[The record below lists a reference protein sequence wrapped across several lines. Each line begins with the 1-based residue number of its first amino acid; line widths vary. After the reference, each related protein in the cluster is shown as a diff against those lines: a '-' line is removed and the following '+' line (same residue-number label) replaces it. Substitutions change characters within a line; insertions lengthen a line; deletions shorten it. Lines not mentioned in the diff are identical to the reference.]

1 MTIDSEV
8 IVDEIKTILVAG
20 LNTKIAAVEAEKV
33 SLGKGVSGGLLPVP
47 AAAYFVQT
55 WDDKI
60 LLFKPAIFYGVE
72 EIEPIS
78 IQGVTAQK
86 VEIFIDVVLVAS
98 PNLLD
103 DVWRR
108 INRYTR
114 AVKEVMESNVRK
126 LNAMGGNSV
135 TIKVVRPATYRLGL
149 DNSEEIKVGGV
160 SVQLV
165 FV

>member
-1 MTIDSEV
+1 MTLDSE
-8 IVDEIKTILVAG
+8 ILVDTLKEILLAD

-33 SLGKGVSGGLLPVP
+33 ALSKGVSGGLLPVP
-47 AAAYFVQT
+47 AAAYFPQT

-72 EIEPIS
+72 EIEPIA

-86 VEIFIDVVLVAS
+86 VELFIDVVLVAS
-98 PNLLD
+98 QNLED
-103 DVWRR
+103 DTWRR
-108 INRYTR
+108 VNRYTR
-114 AVKEVMESNVRK
+114 AVKEVMEANVRK
-126 LNAMGGNSV
+126 LNSMGGNSV
-135 TIKVVRPATYRLGL
+135 TIKTVRPATFRLGL

-160 SVQLV
+160 SIQLV